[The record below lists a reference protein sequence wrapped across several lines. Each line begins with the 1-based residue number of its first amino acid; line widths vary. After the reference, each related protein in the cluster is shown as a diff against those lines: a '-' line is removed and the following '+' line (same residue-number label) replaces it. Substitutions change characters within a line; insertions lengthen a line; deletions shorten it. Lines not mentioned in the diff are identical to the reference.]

1 MQNAQNPALVDV
13 YVYSLKSNK
22 PYFLLLKRSDE
33 VIYAGEW
40 RMVGGK
46 IKTGETASEAAQ
58 REFSEE
64 TALNMQQ
71 FWCVPTVNSFF
82 DFKRN
87 ITHHIPVFAVKC
99 EAESVPELNHEHSD
113 YAWVNETEAMSLVLW
128 PEQRRCIT
136 LVSRLLEKPEL
147 SREWLIEFPSS
158 PYNTQYRKG

>member
-1 MQNAQNPALVDV
+1 MHNAQHPALVDV

-58 REFSEE
+58 REFFEE
-64 TALNMQQ
+64 TMLQMEQ

-87 ITHHIPVFAVKC
+87 ITHHIPVFAIEC
-99 EAESVPELNHEHSD
+99 GAQSVPKLNHEHSD
-113 YAWVNETEAMSLVLW
+113 YAWVNESDAKELVLW

-136 LVSRLLEKPEL
+136 LITKLLEKSEL
-147 SREWLIEFPSS
+147 SGEWIIEFPSS
-158 PYNTQYRKG
+158 S